1 MTWITSIHYMMC
13 PWIEDSKINL
23 GSRAGRGGNIWAEML
38 KSITAL
44 FFYSPKTVMHTKPQ
58 MGRSDHPSS
67 WSEVWEAFFRGQDCL
82 RFHFTLYKH
91 WKIVFSRPK
100 IHLNFVTEANFNR
113 KEKNKLFQEI
123 FCNSLD
129 ITSALPEVGINSNV
143 FGRKSIRSNSV
154 MEHNSAATR
163 VKNDFLAG

>member
-44 FFYSPKTVMHTKPQ
+44 FFYSLKTVMHTKPQ

-67 WSEVWEAFFRGQDCL
+67 WSEIERLFFRGHDCL

-100 IHLNFVTEANFNR
+100 IHLNLVSTGRR
-113 KEKNKLFQEI
+113 K
-123 FCNSLD
+123 
-129 ITSALPEVGINSNV
+129 TSCFRRYFAIVWTLPALCLKWAS
-143 FGRKSIRSNSV
+143 RA
-154 MEHNSAATR
+154 MC
-163 VKNDFLAG
+163 LAESTLGPIQ